1 MKRALIAGLAIV
13 GLALVPATQASAL
26 TSSTATFTG
35 QGVMADGFGGY
46 DLIDELCGVE
56 NGADVDGPYLLW
68 VFTSTKAS
76 TATITGPWGT
86 ADMTKFG
93 KGTFKYVSAW
103 YDPDIL
109 VNNVSATS
117 DKASTNPQLVIS
129 HGCRPFTDR
138 GAWCSP
144 GFWRNSDDAAWALT
158 DYTRDDS
165 FNTTAYPY
173 WYGATFASNP
183 TLTTVLTANGGTY
196 KGAPIPGSSGY
207 ELNAYNAT
215 GAMLTDSLDGFAF
228 DWDVMMVGS
237 DDGCPIDNH
246 GNLKE

>member
-1 MKRALIAGLAIV
+1 MKRALITGMAII

-26 TSSTATFTG
+26 TTDTARFTG

-56 NGADVDGPYLLW
+56 NGADADGPYLLW

-93 KGTFKYVSAW
+93 KGAFKYISAW

-129 HGCRPFTDR
+129 HGCRPFTDK

-144 GFWRNSDDAAWALT
+144 GFWRNADAAAWALT

-183 TLTTVLTANGGTY
+183 TLNAVLTTPQTYSGPPLAGT
-196 KGAPIPGSSGY
+196 SGY
-207 ELNAYNAT
+207 ALNAFNAT
-215 GAMLTDSLDGFAF
+215 GAMLTDSLAGYRFS
-228 DWDVMMVGS
+228 WEVMVAGDS
-237 DDGCPIDNH
+237 DACPIDNH
-246 GNLKE
+246 GNFKE